1 MESTLHWCSCKEMC
15 FEFLFENFQI
25 WFLLWLC
32 WVVSSKGLGHRCWMI
47 CWWSFAFLC
56 LGLLEELS
64 CFLIWGQDNLL
75 FSLVLDSG
83 GILVLVRCD
92 IYGRECIFC
101 NLSFVLLVTSIGSWG
116 ILLVLSLAFVL
127 RISLG
132 AVFWTFCII
141 LILDDGSSASIEFA

>member
-1 MESTLHWCSCKEMC
+1 MALYGMPWTMESTLHWCSCKEMC

-32 WVVSSKGLGHRCWMI
+32 WVVSSKGYIMVYIDAEWSAGE
-47 CWWSFAFLC
+47 SFAFLC

-83 GILVLVRCD
+83 GILGLVRCD

-116 ILLVLSLAFVL
+116 IL
-127 RISLG
+127 
-132 AVFWTFCII
+132 
-141 LILDDGSSASIEFA
+141 